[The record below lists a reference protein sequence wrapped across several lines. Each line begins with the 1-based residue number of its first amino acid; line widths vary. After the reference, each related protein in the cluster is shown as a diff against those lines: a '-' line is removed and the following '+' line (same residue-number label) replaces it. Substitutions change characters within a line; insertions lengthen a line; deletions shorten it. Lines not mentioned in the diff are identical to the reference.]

1 MAQQII
7 YSPAEEQELMSE
19 VWSSKLTDNPLA
31 FVQFAFPWGQ
41 PGTPLANHSGPREWQ
56 RKFLW
61 DITQHIKANKGQVDF
76 SMLRASVA
84 SGRGIGKSALVAW
97 ITLWYLSTRIGAS
110 TIVSANGEAQLRTI
124 TWPEIGKWAA
134 MAINSHWFETA
145 STNLRPAA
153 WLSNLVERDLKISP
167 RAWGVEGRLW
177 SKETPDSY
185 AGLHNHVGVLLIFD
199 EAAGIDDSIWDVSTG
214 FFTEQTA
221 NRYWFAFSN
230 PRRNSGYFFET
241 FNKKRDYWQTRQI
254 DAREVDGTDKMIYE
268 QIIAEY
274 GADSNQARV
283 EIYGEFPLS
292 EEGSFISPSQV
303 DEAFKRKKY
312 DDESAPVVIG
322 IDPARSGADSTVIV
336 VRQGRDLLA
345 VERHHGDDTM
355 ETVGNIID
363 AIERYKPSMTCIDE
377 GGVGAGI
384 LDRLVEQR
392 YKVRGVNFG
401 WKAKNPRAHLN
412 KRAEIWCA
420 MRDWLKT
427 ASIKDD
433 KRLKDDFTGVRSMFT
448 SSGAI
453 QLESKKDLRARGLS
467 SPDAADALAVTFA
480 FPMAQREYIDK
491 APRRTYSPQAMA
503 SSWLGA

>member
-1 MAQQII
+1 MTEI
-7 YSPAEEQELMSE
+7 
-19 VWSSKLTDNPLA
+19 WSSRLTDNPLA
-31 FVQFAFPWGQ
+31 FVQFVFPWGQ
-41 PGTPLANHSGPREWQ
+41 EGTPLAQHKGPREWQ

-61 DITQHIKANKGQVDF
+61 DIAQHIKANKGKLDF
-76 SMLRASVA
+76 DMLRASVA

-134 MAINSHWFETA
+134 MAINSHWFETS
-145 STNLRPAA
+145 STNLRPAV
-153 WLSNLVERDLKISP
+153 WLSTLVERDLKISP
-167 RAWGVEGRLW
+167 RAWAVEGRLW

-185 AGLHNHVGVLLIFD
+185 AGLHNHVGVLLVFD
-199 EAAGIDDSIWDVSTG
+199 EAAGIDDAIWDVSQG

-241 FNKKRDYWQTRQI
+241 FNKKREYWQTRQI
-254 DAREVDGTDKMIYE
+254 DAREVEGTDKTIYE
-268 QIIAEY
+268 QIIVEY

-283 EIYGEFPLS
+283 EIYGDFPLS
-292 EEGSFISPSQV
+292 EEGSFISPTQV
-303 DEAFKRKKY
+303 DAAFKRKSY
-312 DDESAPVVIG
+312 DDNSAPIVLG

-363 AIERYKPSMTCIDE
+363 AIEKYKPTMTCIDE
-377 GGVGAGI
+377 GGIGAGI
-384 LDRLVEQR
+384 LDRLTEQR

-420 MRDWLKT
+420 MRDWLRT
-427 ASIKDD
+427 ASIKEDR
-433 KRLKDDFTGVRSMFT
+433 RLKDDFTGVRSMFT

-453 QLESKKDLRARGLS
+453 QLESKKDLRARGLA

-480 FPMAQREYIDK
+480 FPLAHREYVDK
-491 APRRTYSPQAMA
+491 APRRGYSPQAMA

>member
-1 MAQQII
+1 
-7 YSPAEEQELMSE
+7 MSE
-19 VWSSKLTDNPLA
+19 IWSSKLTDNPLA
-31 FVQFAFPWGQ
+31 FVHFAFPWGQ
-41 PGTPLANHSGPREWQ
+41 PGTPLANHKGPREWQ

-61 DITQHIKANKGQVDF
+61 DIAQHIKANKGKLDF
-76 SMLRASVA
+76 DMLRASVA

-134 MAINSHWFETA
+134 MSINSHWFETS
-145 STNLRPAA
+145 STKLAPAA
-153 WLSNLVERDLKISP
+153 WLANLVERDLRISP
-167 RAWGVEGRLW
+167 RAWAVEGRLW

-185 AGLHNHVGVLLIFD
+185 AGLHNHVGVLLVFD
-199 EAAGIDDSIWDVSTG
+199 EAAGIDDSIWDVSQG

-254 DAREVDGTDKMIYE
+254 DAREVEGTDKTIYE
-268 QIIAEY
+268 QIIVEY

-283 EIYGEFPLS
+283 EIYGDFPLS

-303 DEAFKRKKY
+303 DAAFKRKAY
-312 DDESAPVVIG
+312 EDDSAPVVIG

-363 AIERYKPSMTCIDE
+363 AIERYKPTMTCIDE

-412 KRAEIWCA
+412 KRSEIWCA

-427 ASIKDD
+427 ASIKEDR
-433 KRLKDDFTGVRSMFT
+433 RLKDDFTGVKSMFT
-448 SSGAI
+448 SNGAI
-453 QLESKKDLRARGLS
+453 QLESKKDLRARGLA

-480 FPMAQREYIDK
+480 FPMAHREYIDK
-491 APRRTYSPQAMA
+491 APRRTYSPQGMA
-503 SSWLGA
+503 TSWLGH

>member
-1 MAQQII
+1 
-7 YSPAEEQELMSE
+7 MSE
-19 VWSSKLTDNPLA
+19 IWSSKLTDNPLA
-31 FVQFAFPWGQ
+31 FVHFAFPWGQ
-41 PGTPLANHSGPREWQ
+41 PGTPLANHKGPREWQ

-61 DITQHIKANKGQVDF
+61 DIAQHIKANKGKLDF
-76 SMLRASVA
+76 DMLRASVA

-134 MAINSHWFETA
+134 MSINSHWFETS
-145 STNLRPAA
+145 STKLAPAA
-153 WLSNLVERDLKISP
+153 WLANLVERDLRISP
-167 RAWGVEGRLW
+167 RAWAVEGRLW

-185 AGLHNHVGVLLIFD
+185 AGLHNHVGVLLVFD
-199 EAAGIDDSIWDVSTG
+199 EAAGIDDSIWDVSQG

-254 DAREVDGTDKMIYE
+254 DAREVEGTDKTIYE
-268 QIIAEY
+268 QIIVEY

-283 EIYGEFPLS
+283 EIYGDFPLS

-303 DEAFKRKKY
+303 DAAFKRKAY
-312 DDESAPVVIG
+312 EDDSAPVVIG

-363 AIERYKPSMTCIDE
+363 AIERYKPTMTCIDE

-412 KRAEIWCA
+412 KRSEIWCA

-427 ASIKDD
+427 ASIKEDR
-433 KRLKDDFTGVRSMFT
+433 RLKDDFTGVKSMFT
-448 SSGAI
+448 SNGAI

-491 APRRTYSPQAMA
+491 APRRNYAPQAMA
-503 SSWLGA
+503 TSWLGH

>member
-1 MAQQII
+1 M
-7 YSPAEEQELMSE
+7 
-19 VWSSKLTDNPLA
+19 
-31 FVQFAFPWGQ
+31 
-41 PGTPLANHSGPREWQ
+41 
-56 RKFLW
+56 
-61 DITQHIKANKGQVDF
+61 
-76 SMLRASVA
+76 
-84 SGRGIGKSALVAW
+84 
-97 ITLWYLSTRIGAS
+97 
-110 TIVSANGEAQLRTI
+110 
-124 TWPEIGKWAA
+124 
-134 MAINSHWFETA
+134 
-145 STNLRPAA
+145 
-153 WLSNLVERDLKISP
+153 
-167 RAWGVEGRLW
+167 
-177 SKETPDSY
+177 
-185 AGLHNHVGVLLIFD
+185 
-199 EAAGIDDSIWDVSTG
+199 
-214 FFTEQTA
+214 
-221 NRYWFAFSN
+221 
-230 PRRNSGYFFET
+230 
-241 FNKKRDYWQTRQI
+241 
-254 DAREVDGTDKMIYE
+254 
-268 QIIAEY
+268 
-274 GADSNQARV
+274 

-292 EEGSFISPSQV
+292 EEGSFISPAQV

-433 KRLKDDFTGVRSMFT
+433 RRLKDDFTGVRSMFT

-491 APRRTYSPQAMA
+491 APRRNYAPQAMA
-503 SSWLGA
+503 TSWLGH